1 MKMDMNMFIEN
12 TLGSWDV
19 QELLCI
25 KRVRLKALV
34 DSGKLTP
41 LKVLK
46 GETLYWKPDVMALRN
61 ELMKDVRSNLYKLE
75 GEKKHA

>member
-1 MKMDMNMFIEN
+1 MDIQNFVDN
-12 TLGSWDV
+12 TLGSFDV
-19 QELLCI
+19 QEILCI

-34 DSGKLTP
+34 DSGRLTP

-46 GETLYWKPDVMALRN
+46 GETLFWKPDVMALRS
-61 ELMKDVRSNLYKLE
+61 EMMKDVRSNLYKM

>member
-1 MKMDMNMFIEN
+1 MELQNFIEN

-19 QELLCI
+19 QEILCI

-61 ELMKDVRSNLYKLE
+61 ELMQNVRSNLFKQ
-75 GEKKHA
+75 GEMKHAQA